1 MQRALR
7 TAVGALAVAAAWA
20 LPAPAQAQDLL
31 YDPYG
36 TWNGYRIYL
45 SPARHSDA
53 GGRGECGGNN
63 ENNLAY
69 DVAYTATTGD
79 NGYDL
84 RSRGYKVRIGR
95 GTVSSAISNSNA
107 WAAHIHVPLHSN
119 ASGATCSSTN
129 AAAFGT
135 NVIYYSSSANGQRL
149 AGRLV
154 YWPGYYSPGTNDY
167 TCPNPGH
174 PCTTINLGELSQT
187 SAVAAYSE
195 TEFHNWTTGVNWLA
209 NELPWA
215 WSVAEAIDEYLGYP
229 R

>member
-1 MQRALR
+1 MMTMLRGAAVALLA
-7 TAVGALAVAAAWA
+7 AVGWSARAS
-20 LPAPAQAQDLL
+20 AQDIL

-36 TWNGYRIYL
+36 TWNNYRIYL
-45 SPARHSDA
+45 SPARHADA

-63 ENNLAY
+63 ENNMAY
-69 DVAYTATTGD
+69 DVAWTAATGD

-84 RSRGYKVRIGR
+84 RSRGYKVRIGQ

-107 WAAHIHVPLHSN
+107 WAAHVHVPLHSN
-119 ASGATCSSTN
+119 ASSATCTSTN

-135 NVIYYSSSANGQRL
+135 NTIYYYTSANGQRL
-149 AGRLV
+149 ANGLI
-154 YWPGYYSPGTNDY
+154 YWVGYESPGTHDY
-167 TCPNPGH
+167 SCKNPGD

-187 SAVAAYSE
+187 TAVAAYSE
-195 TEFHNWTTGVNWLA
+195 TEFHVWNTGVNWLV

-215 WSVAEAIDEYLGYP
+215 WNVAEAIDEYLGYP